1 MNLPVKE
8 FWNQLTSDEV
18 MGKITVAWF
27 FWLVVYTLCLLT
39 GQMEELEMLAQESS
53 QVRDELDILR
63 HTAEKVVRL
72 VFVTRQWTSFPVA
85 N

>member
-1 MNLPVKE
+1 
-8 FWNQLTSDEV
+8 
-18 MGKITVAWF
+18 
-27 FWLVVYTLCLLT
+27 VVYTLCLLT

>member
-1 MNLPVKE
+1 
-8 FWNQLTSDEV
+8 
-18 MGKITVAWF
+18 MGKITVAWV

-39 GQMEELEMLAQESS
+39 GQMDELEMLAQESS

-72 VFVTRQWTSFPVA
+72 VFVTRRWTSFPVA